1 MAKIHYFPRYSQKEN
16 MVTNNTLLLFNR
28 LYQHHTYRFK
38 QFINLILEDSDLELD
53 TTVKFSQQVK
63 ATSSIPD
70 AVIEQESFKIVI
82 ETKLYGQQ
90 NLPQLMGH
98 LSSFSNEDKQIL
110 LWINTNPIG
119 QVYRE
124 EIEKEIN
131 LYNQSHKT
139 SIQFAF
145 TTFKE
150 ICSKFKEVLNP
161 YEVEMMD
168 LINDFEAFCH
178 DAHLISNHEYLMRSL
193 LFKEICSK
201 FKEVLNPYE
210 VEMMD
215 LINDFEAFCHD
226 AHLISNHEYLM
237 RSLLTSKTLERN
249 FKYNLYYA
257 PRTRNYRPHKYI
269 GLYAAKAIRGI
280 GEISCII
287 DVCFNRDTQEL
298 DIINTLQGHLTPQ
311 QKQDIINAIQ
321 EVSETEGHDL
331 GAGDQRFFLV
341 KQFIPCE
348 FKKITKG
355 APLRTRYFDLT
366 QVIENFTDEM
376 SIEEIVQQLNQA
388 TWN

>member
-1 MAKIHYFPRYSQKEN
+1 MGEIHYFPRYSQKEN

-63 ATSSIPD
+63 GISSVPD
-70 AVIEQESFKIVI
+70 AIIEQESFKIVI
-82 ETKLYGQQ
+82 ETKLYSQQ

-110 LWINTNPIG
+110 LLINTNSISPI
-119 QVYRE
+119 YRQQ
-124 EIEKEIN
+124 IEKEIN

-150 ICSKFKEVLNP
+150 ICKKFKEVLNP
-161 YEVEMMD
+161 YEVEMID
-168 LINDFEAFCH
+168 LINDFEAFCY
-178 DAHLISNHEYLMRSL
+178 DANLLPHHES
-193 LFKEICSK
+193 
-201 FKEVLNPYE
+201 
-210 VEMMD
+210 
-215 LINDFEAFCHD
+215 
-226 AHLISNHEYLM
+226 LM

-257 PRTRNYRPHKYI
+257 PRTRNYRLHKYI
-269 GLYAAKAIRGI
+269 GLYGAKAIRGI

-287 DVCFNRDTQEL
+287 DADFNHDTQEL

-311 QKQDIINAIQ
+311 QKQNIIDVIK
-321 EVSETEGHDL
+321 EVLETEGQDL
-331 GAGDQRFFLV
+331 GIGDQRFFLV
-341 KQFIPCE
+341 EQFIPCE
-348 FKKITKG
+348 FKKMTKG
-355 APLRTRYFDLT
+355 APQGTRYFDLT
-366 QVIENFTDEM
+366 QFIENFTDEIP
-376 SIEEIVQQLNQA
+376 IEEIAQQLNQA

>member
-1 MAKIHYFPRYSQKEN
+1 MADIHYFPRYSQKEN

-28 LYQHHTYRFK
+28 LYQHHTHRFK

-63 ATSSIPD
+63 ATGSIPD
-70 AVIEQESFKIVI
+70 AVVEQESFKIVI

-98 LSSFSNEDKQIL
+98 LTSFSNEDKQIL
-110 LWINTNPIG
+110 LWINTDPIS
-119 QVYRE
+119 QMYRE

-131 LYNQSHKT
+131 IYNRAHKT

-150 ICSKFKEVLNP
+150 ICKKFKEVLNP
-161 YEVEMMD
+161 YEVEMID
-168 LINDFEAFCH
+168 LINDFEAFCY
-178 DAHLISNHEYLMRSL
+178 DANLIPHHES
-193 LFKEICSK
+193 
-201 FKEVLNPYE
+201 
-210 VEMMD
+210 
-215 LINDFEAFCHD
+215 
-226 AHLISNHEYLM
+226 LM

-257 PRTRNYRPHKYI
+257 PRTRNYRLHKYI
-269 GLYAAKAIRGI
+269 GLYGAKAIRGI

-287 DVCFNRDTQEL
+287 DADFNHDTQEV
-298 DIINTLQGHLTPQ
+298 DIINTLQGHLSPQ
-311 QKQDIINAIQ
+311 QKQDIIDVIK
-321 EVSETEGHDL
+321 EVLETEGQDL
-331 GAGDQRFFLV
+331 GGGDQRFFLV

-355 APLRTRYFDLT
+355 APQGTRYFDLT
-366 QVIENFTDEM
+366 QFIENFTDEM
-376 SIEEIVQQLNQA
+376 SIEEIAQQLNQT